1 GLGNARE
8 ATLRTETKPQSGK
21 ASSAKATVDPT
32 KDRVIRAGLNYLAGV
47 IGRPLDEIPER
58 GLRGGSAD
66 MYYLLWSIERVAVA
80 YGLPTIGNKDWYA
93 WGSKIL
99 LAAQGQD
106 GGWHG
111 RFGTDI
117 DTSFALLFLRR
128 VNLTRDLTS
137 YLKGTPSVNVA
148 LKTGLP
154 AGQTPEGL
162 EWNKADDG
170 ENKTAGETKAG
181 PVAGRGTIPPV

>member
-1 GLGNARE
+1 
-8 ATLRTETKPQSGK
+8 
-21 ASSAKATVDPT
+21 
-32 KDRVIRAGLNYLAGV
+32 
-47 IGRPLDEIPER
+47 
-58 GLRGGSAD
+58 
-66 MYYLLWSIERVAVA
+66 VA
-80 YGLPTIGNKDWYA
+80 YGLSRIGSKDWYA

-162 EWNKADDG
+162 ERNKADDG
-170 ENKTAGETKAG
+170 DNKAATSERGETKAG
-181 PVAGRGTIPPV
+181 PVAGRGRI